1 MTNGNGKEKDG
12 IDSNSPVRTFLY
24 QAMEAFRCVVAHRT
38 HRIFHFLIARF
49 VLWFWP
55 NANTNI

>member
-1 MTNGNGKEKDG
+1 MTNGNGEEKDG

-38 HRIFHFLIARF
+38 HLSFIF
-49 VLWFWP
+49 
-55 NANTNI
+55 